1 MGRSTWPS
9 AWRPSALEMERREC
23 NCDAHLGH
31 SQFSTIDAHRCSAV
45 THRMLVPGS
54 HKANIAIRD
63 VPELRPSDSGSMDG
77 VLGAVPQ
84 YMDPGDVLLFVDCV
98 THGGE
103 RKTTP
108 GVRRSI
114 WYRYTMAWSR
124 LRYGYKPSHEL
135 CERLTPQR
143 AAIVD
148 PHYARMLERYPQVDA
163 YSARFEEGGAW
174 SANFLTKEIRD
185 QQVQIHNE
193 TMAKAK
199 ITLEKKERASTL
211 TEDEA
216 KRLANIR
223 DQEKNFDPTS
233 H

>member
-1 MGRSTWPS
+1 
-9 AWRPSALEMERREC
+9 
-23 NCDAHLGH
+23 
-31 SQFSTIDAHRCSAV
+31 
-45 THRMLVPGS
+45 MLVPGS

-103 RKTTP
+103 RKTTS
-108 GVRRSI
+108 GVRRTI

-124 LRYGYKPSHEL
+124 LRYGYHPSREL
-135 CERLTPQR
+135 CARLTPQR

-148 PHYARMLERYPQVDA
+148 PHYAKMLERYPQADA
-163 YSARFEEGGAW
+163 SARFEEGKAW
-174 SANFLTKEIRD
+174 SPDFLTHDIRD

-193 TMAKAK
+193 TMANAR
-199 ITLEKKERASTL
+199 IPLEEKQRAGTL
-211 TEDEA
+211 TEEEE
-216 KRLANIR
+216 KRLQSIR
-223 DQEKNFDPTS
+223 DRERSFDPTS